1 MKKFLMLICL
11 IFMTGCS
18 AKYTIEFNG
27 NEIKD
32 NLSIYK
38 VDSDSY
44 NYIKN
49 GTFAP
54 VQAFKDAVTNLEEPI
69 KSDGVEYY
77 NADANDGNAYFDYK
91 FKLSYFERSYFA
103 NTCYDYFKVFEEK
116 DEIVFSTGKKF
127 KCFFPGYDLDTVDV
141 VIKSNHRILYNNADE
156 VNDDEYIWH
165 ITKDNKDDANIQ
177 ISFSKDYKKEFLKR
191 DYFQILIYIGIAGA
205 VALLISLFI
214 IIKNKRVNKI

>member
-77 NADANDGNAYFDYK
+77 NVDANDGNAYFDYK
-91 FKLSYFERSYFA
+91 FKLSDFERSYFA
-103 NTCYDYFKVFEEK
+103 NTC
-116 DEIVFSTGKKF
+116 
-127 KCFFPGYDLDTVDV
+127 
-141 VIKSNHRILYNNADE
+141 
-156 VNDDEYIWH
+156 
-165 ITKDNKDDANIQ
+165 
-177 ISFSKDYKKEFLKR
+177 
-191 DYFQILIYIGIAGA
+191 
-205 VALLISLFI
+205 
-214 IIKNKRVNKI
+214 